1 MGVGSWELGGNIY
14 LIYLNAKIYL
24 NIMDSYKNKEVEI
37 SDRAGDGSHGGDDE
51 EKSDGGN
58 NNPYVRYVGS
68 GVGSGVGGDG
78 VGSGVDGDDHM
89 SMIDRVD
96 DIVDDVAHSTVNI
109 GKKVGKMGL
118 IVGEKVGDNVEDFY
132 HGWKKFVFKD
142 SIINIAVGMIV
153 ARSFKNTV
161 NSVVVDIIMPVLL
174 GFGVGANVHDLFI
187 VLVDG
192 KEKKNMEKNGIYNF
206 TYITLEDAK
215 RDGAVTLN
223 YGLFINIF
231 FDLIF
236 VTLCLY
242 LSLRIIYRVKKIKRN
257 VKKNVSIGAK
267 TFKEHLLNE

>member
-1 MGVGSWELGGNIY
+1 
-14 LIYLNAKIYL
+14 
-24 NIMDSYKNKEVEI
+24 MDSYKNMEVEI
-37 SDRAGDGSHGGDDE
+37 SDRVRYVGSGGDDE

-58 NNPYVRYVGS
+58 NNPYVRYVGN

-78 VGSGVDGDDHM
+78 VGSGVDGDGVGGDDHM

-161 NSVVVDIIMPVLL
+161 NSVVIDIIMPVLL

-192 KEKKNMEKNGIYNF
+192 KEKKNMEKKGIYNF

-257 VKKNVSIGAK
+257 VKKKVSIGAK

>member
-1 MGVGSWELGGNIY
+1 MGVGENIY

-24 NIMDSYKNKEVEI
+24 NIMDSYKNMEVEI
-37 SDRAGDGSHGGDDE
+37 SHRAKHITDGGDDE

-58 NNPYVRYVGS
+58 NNPYVRYVGN
-68 GVGSGVGGDG
+68 GVGSGVGGGDG
-78 VGSGVDGDDHM
+78 GGDDHM

-161 NSVVVDIIMPVLL
+161 NSVVIDIIMPVLL

-192 KEKKNMEKNGIYNF
+192 KEKKNMEKKGIYNF

-257 VKKNVSIGAK
+257 VKKKVSIGAK

>member
-1 MGVGSWELGGNIY
+1 
-14 LIYLNAKIYL
+14 
-24 NIMDSYKNKEVEI
+24 MDSYKNKEVEI
-37 SDRAGDGSHGGDDE
+37 SDRVRYVGSGGDGGHDE
-51 EKSDGGN
+51 EKNDGG
-58 NNPYVRYVGS
+58 NNPYVRYVGN
-68 GVGSGVGGDG
+68 GVGGVGGDG
-78 VGSGVDGDDHM
+78 VGGGVGAGGDGVDDHM
-89 SMIDRVD
+89 NMIDRVD

-109 GKKVGKMGL
+109 GKKVGKIGIM
-118 IVGEKVGDNVEDFY
+118 VGEKVGDNVEDFY

-174 GFGVGANVHDLFI
+174 GFGVGANVHDLFV

-192 KEKKNMEKNGIYNF
+192 KQKKNMEKNGIYNF

-257 VKKNVSIGAK
+257 VKKKVSIGAK
-267 TFKEHLLNE
+267 TFKEHLMNE

>member
-1 MGVGSWELGGNIY
+1 MGVGENIY

-24 NIMDSYKNKEVEI
+24 NIMDSYKNMEVEI
-37 SDRAGDGSHGGDDE
+37 SHRAKHITDGGDDE

-58 NNPYVRYVGS
+58 NNPYVRYVGN
-68 GVGSGVGGDG
+68 G
-78 VGSGVDGDDHM
+78 VGSGVDGDGVGGVDDHM

-161 NSVVVDIIMPVLL
+161 NSVVIDIIMPVLL

-192 KEKKNMEKNGIYNF
+192 KEKKNMEKDI
-206 TYITLEDAK
+206 
-215 RDGAVTLN
+215 
-223 YGLFINIF
+223 
-231 FDLIF
+231 
-236 VTLCLY
+236 LY
-242 LSLRIIYRVKKIKRN
+242 SKKTIPISDRYHCYKC
-257 VKKNVSIGAK
+257 KKNECTYYQLQIRSSDEPMT
-267 TFKEHLLNE
+267 TFITCLNCNNSWKQ